1 MITRIKLGN
10 LIKCRLKLKAKE
22 TLHCKRVNISFFRT
36 IKNIQT
42 LIFWAFTFDS
52 RNRLSRPQTMTLD
65 PRHAT
70 LDMKPSTLDLWP
82 STCDPRLAT
91 LDPRLATLNPRLLT
105 LDPGLLTLD
114 NYPNSP
120 LMGYTAVQYTDCYS
134 EPMSPRLLNSIFSGI
149 CRQNQPR
156 TQALHCFYRDQR
168 QLIIQA
174 PMGVRSTRNK
184 GSYNCQSRVGLAPL
198 RAWH

>member
-42 LIFWAFTFDS
+42 LIFWPFTFDS
-52 RNRLSRPQTMTLD
+52 RNRLSRPQAMTLN
-65 PRHAT
+65 
-70 LDMKPSTLDLWP
+70 MQPSTWNPRP
-82 STCDPRLAT
+82 STCDA
-91 LDPRLATLNPRLLT
+91 RLATLNPRLLT
-105 LDPGLLTLD
+105 LDPRLLTLD

-174 PMGVRSTRNK
+174 PKGVRSTPNE
-184 GSYNCQSRVGLAPL
+184 GSHNFQSRVDLLAPL